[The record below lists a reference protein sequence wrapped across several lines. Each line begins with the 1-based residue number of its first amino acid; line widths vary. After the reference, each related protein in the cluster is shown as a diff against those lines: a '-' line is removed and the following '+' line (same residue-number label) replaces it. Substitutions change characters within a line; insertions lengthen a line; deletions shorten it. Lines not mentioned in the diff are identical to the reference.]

1 MKKRKNVIIP
11 LRRSAIMPEGLYYII
26 ETLRNNFL

>member
-11 LRRSAIMPEGLYYII
+11 LRRSAIMPEGLYYINH
-26 ETLRNNFL
+26 RNITE